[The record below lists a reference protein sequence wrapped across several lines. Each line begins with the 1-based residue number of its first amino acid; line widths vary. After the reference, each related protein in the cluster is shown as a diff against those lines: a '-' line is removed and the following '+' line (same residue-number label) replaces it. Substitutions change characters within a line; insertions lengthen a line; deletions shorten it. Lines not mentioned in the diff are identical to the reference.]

1 MVWLVGRF
9 IADNLFAGFFAKNS
23 SQMDGKV
30 GVFFPLRVVHLMC
43 ARCVSVRR
51 IYIKGSSK
59 RKTGGETYSK
69 VKYLFSESAVGW
81 RVRGGLCST
90 RVALQ

>member
-1 MVWLVGRF
+1 MCEMCERKK
-9 IADNLFAGFFAKNS
+9 DLF
-23 SQMDGKV
+23 
-30 GVFFPLRVVHLMC
+30 
-43 ARCVSVRR
+43 
-51 IYIKGSSK
+51 KGSSK

>member
-51 IYIKGSSK
+51 IYLKEAASVK
-59 RKTGGETYSK
+59 RVEKRTQK
-69 VKYLFSESAVGW
+69 
-81 RVRGGLCST
+81 
-90 RVALQ
+90 